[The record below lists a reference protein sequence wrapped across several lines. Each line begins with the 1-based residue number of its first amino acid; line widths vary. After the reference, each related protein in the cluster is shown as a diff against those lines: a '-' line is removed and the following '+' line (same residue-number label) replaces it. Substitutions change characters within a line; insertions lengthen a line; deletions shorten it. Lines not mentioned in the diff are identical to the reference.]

1 MSEARSMM
9 EYDANK
15 KSALVAYLLLW
26 LLGWLGIH
34 RFYLGRTGSA
44 VGMLCLT
51 IGASVLLVVGIGAAA
66 SGAQAGDAMGV
77 AGGIAIIAYIVVAIW
92 LFVDLFLVPG
102 IVRRYNND
110 LIQRLEPIQ
119 GTIFQT
125 GKPTG
130 MGRGA
135 T

>member
-1 MSEARSMM
+1 MSEARWMM

-51 IGASVLLVVGIGAAA
+51 IGGSVLLFIGLGAAA
-66 SGAQAGDAMGV
+66 AGVQAGDAMGA
-77 AGGIAIIAYIVVAIW
+77 AGGIAIIAYIAIAIW

-102 IVRRYNND
+102 MVRRYNND
-110 LIQRLEPIQ
+110 LIQRLEPSQ
-119 GTIFQT
+119 GSQISN
-125 GKPTG
+125 
-130 MGRGA
+130 
-135 T
+135 